1 MSSLRSNLFLVA
13 LGLSMLGLVMV
24 YSATYSEVGTDF
36 LFVRIGH
43 MVLGVAV
50 FFLASR
56 VRYTAWR
63 RYAPALYLIVLVG
76 LVLVLVPGIGT
87 QINGARRWLDL
98 GPMSLQPAEFAKL
111 AAILTLSCAVA
122 RLPHGSGLP
131 VKPLLAV
138 GVLFVL
144 VFLEPDFGTSV
155 VLLAGVAGTL
165 WASELRTRDLVLS
178 GLLGL
183 VAVAGMMVLEP
194 YRRERFLTFLDPWAA
209 ADGSGYQVVQSM
221 VAIKAGGFFG
231 SGAGS
236 GGQGPYV
243 PELGTDMIFALI
255 GEELGLIGMVVVIAA
270 FGFIALAGRPE
281 PRQAV
286 RGAAGR
292 EGHDEAEGAW
302 RLRASG
308 ERQHERGGEE
318 GASRGHSR
326 SPQMARSE
334 KPSAAK
340 SPARSGAS
348 PALKNS
354 SSCGGGAALVPLSM
368 ACAWPRWWMSCWKR
382 CSKSRSIRSCWT
394 RSPRC
399 TATMRERPAASSDS
413 TTAMSRRSTSP
424 CAVRSAATSA
434 QGSGSAQA
442 AGPSVPPSMAST

>member
-1 MSSLRSNLFLVA
+1 MSSLRANLFLVA

-36 LFVRIGH
+36 LFVRTCH
-43 MVLGVAV
+43 MVFGVAA

-63 RYAPALYLIVLVG
+63 KYAPALYLIVLVG

-87 QINGARRWLDL
+87 QINGARRWLDV

-111 AAILTLSCAVA
+111 AAILVLSCAVA
-122 RLPHGSGLP
+122 RLPHGSRLP
-131 VKPLLAV
+131 VKPLVAV

-144 VFLEPDFGTSV
+144 VFVEPDFGTSV

-183 VAVAGMMVLEP
+183 VALTGMMVLEP

-236 GGQGPYV
+236 SGQGPYV

-270 FGFIALAGRPE
+270 FGFIALAGLRIAMNAPSVMARCVAAGLTTMLIAQATFNIGAAMVVLPLAGMTLPFVSYGGSSLLVCFAAVGILYRISE
-281 PRQAV
+281 DSERAREIKDTANPDRRRRHRGARYPRAV
-286 RGAAGR
+286 RGG
-292 EGHDEAEGAW
+292 
-302 RLRASG
+302 
-308 ERQHERGGEE
+308 
-318 GASRGHSR
+318 
-326 SPQMARSE
+326 
-334 KPSAAK
+334 
-340 SPARSGAS
+340 
-348 PALKNS
+348 
-354 SSCGGGAALVPLSM
+354 
-368 ACAWPRWWMSCWKR
+368 
-382 CSKSRSIRSCWT
+382 
-394 RSPRC
+394 
-399 TATMRERPAASSDS
+399 
-413 TTAMSRRSTSP
+413 
-424 CAVRSAATSA
+424 
-434 QGSGSAQA
+434 
-442 AGPSVPPSMAST
+442 

>member
-13 LGLSMLGLVMV
+13 LGLSLLGLVMV
-24 YSATYSEVGTDF
+24 YSATYTEVGARF

-43 MVLGVAV
+43 MVLGVAA
-50 FFLASR
+50 FLVASR

-98 GPMSLQPAEFAKL
+98 GPMSIQPAEFAKL
-111 AAILTLSCAVA
+111 AAILVLSCAVA

-131 VKPLLAV
+131 VKPLVAV
-138 GVLFVL
+138 GVLCILVL
-144 VFLEPDFGTSV
+144 VEPDFGTSV
-155 VLLAGVAGTL
+155 VLLSGAAGTL
-165 WASELRTRDLVLS
+165 WASELRTKDLVLS
-178 GLLGL
+178 GLVGL

-270 FGFIALAGRPE
+270 FGFIALAGLRIAMNAPSVMARCVAAGLTTMLIAQATFNIGAAMVVLPLAGMTLPFVSYGGSSLLVCFAAVGILYRISE
-281 PRQAV
+281 DSERAREIKHTADPDRRRRHGGARYPRAV
-286 RGAAGR
+286 RGG
-292 EGHDEAEGAW
+292 
-302 RLRASG
+302 
-308 ERQHERGGEE
+308 
-318 GASRGHSR
+318 
-326 SPQMARSE
+326 
-334 KPSAAK
+334 
-340 SPARSGAS
+340 
-348 PALKNS
+348 
-354 SSCGGGAALVPLSM
+354 
-368 ACAWPRWWMSCWKR
+368 
-382 CSKSRSIRSCWT
+382 
-394 RSPRC
+394 
-399 TATMRERPAASSDS
+399 
-413 TTAMSRRSTSP
+413 
-424 CAVRSAATSA
+424 
-434 QGSGSAQA
+434 
-442 AGPSVPPSMAST
+442 

>member
-36 LFVRIGH
+36 LFERIGH
-43 MVLGVAV
+43 MVLGVAA
-50 FFLASR
+50 FFGAGR

-63 RYAPALYLIVLVG
+63 KYAPALYLIVLVG

-98 GPMSLQPAEFAKL
+98 GPMSIQPAEFAKL
-111 AAILTLSCAVA
+111 AAILVLGCAVA

-131 VKPLLAV
+131 VKPLVAV
-138 GVLFVL
+138 GVLFILVL
-144 VFLEPDFGTSV
+144 VEPDFGTSV
-155 VLLAGVAGTL
+155 VLLSGVAGTL

-178 GLLGL
+178 GLVGL

-270 FGFIALAGRPE
+270 FGFIALAGLRIAMNAPSVMARCVAAGLTTMLIAQATFNIGAAMVVLPLAGMTLPFVSYGGSSLLVCFAAVGILYRISE
-281 PRQAV
+281 DSERAREIKPREKTADPDRRRRHGGARYPRAV
-286 RGAAGR
+286 RGG
-292 EGHDEAEGAW
+292 
-302 RLRASG
+302 
-308 ERQHERGGEE
+308 
-318 GASRGHSR
+318 
-326 SPQMARSE
+326 
-334 KPSAAK
+334 
-340 SPARSGAS
+340 
-348 PALKNS
+348 
-354 SSCGGGAALVPLSM
+354 
-368 ACAWPRWWMSCWKR
+368 
-382 CSKSRSIRSCWT
+382 
-394 RSPRC
+394 
-399 TATMRERPAASSDS
+399 
-413 TTAMSRRSTSP
+413 
-424 CAVRSAATSA
+424 
-434 QGSGSAQA
+434 
-442 AGPSVPPSMAST
+442 

>member
-1 MSSLRSNLFLVA
+1 MSSLRANLFLVA

-43 MVLGVAV
+43 TVLGVAA
-50 FFLASR
+50 FFVASR
-56 VRYTAWR
+56 IRYTSWR

-76 LVLVLVPGIGT
+76 LVLVLIPGIGT

-98 GPMSLQPAEFAKL
+98 GPMSIQPAEFAKL
-111 AAILTLSCAVA
+111 AAILVLSCALA

-138 GVLFVL
+138 GVLFIL
-144 VFLEPDFGTSV
+144 VFVEPDFGTSV

-178 GLLGL
+178 GLVGL

-270 FGFIALAGRPE
+270 FGFIALAGLRIAMNAPSVMARCVAAGLTTMLIAQATFNIGAAMVVLPLAGMTLPFVSYGGSSLLVCFAAVGILYRISE
-281 PRQAV
+281 DSERAREIKHTANPDRRRRHGGARYPRAV
-286 RGAAGR
+286 RGG
-292 EGHDEAEGAW
+292 
-302 RLRASG
+302 
-308 ERQHERGGEE
+308 
-318 GASRGHSR
+318 
-326 SPQMARSE
+326 
-334 KPSAAK
+334 
-340 SPARSGAS
+340 
-348 PALKNS
+348 
-354 SSCGGGAALVPLSM
+354 
-368 ACAWPRWWMSCWKR
+368 
-382 CSKSRSIRSCWT
+382 
-394 RSPRC
+394 
-399 TATMRERPAASSDS
+399 
-413 TTAMSRRSTSP
+413 
-424 CAVRSAATSA
+424 
-434 QGSGSAQA
+434 
-442 AGPSVPPSMAST
+442 

>member
-1 MSSLRSNLFLVA
+1 MSSLRSNLFLAA
-13 LGLSMLGLVMV
+13 LGLSLLGLVMV

-43 MVLGVAV
+43 MVLGVAA

-76 LVLVLVPGIGT
+76 LVVVLIPGVGT

-111 AAILTLSCAVA
+111 AAILLLSCAVA

-131 VKPLLAV
+131 VKPLVAV

-144 VFLEPDFGTSV
+144 VFVEPDFGTSV

-178 GLLGL
+178 GLVGL
-183 VAVAGMMVLEP
+183 VAVTGMMVLEP
-194 YRRERFLTFLDPWAA
+194 YRRERFLTFLNPWAA

-270 FGFIALAGRPE
+270 FGFIALAGLRIAMNAPSVMARCVAAGLTTMLVAQATFNIGAAMVVLPLAGMTLPFVSYGGSSLLICFAAVGILYRISE
-281 PRQAV
+281 DSERAREIKPTADPDRRRRHGRARYPRAV
-286 RGAAGR
+286 RGG
-292 EGHDEAEGAW
+292 
-302 RLRASG
+302 
-308 ERQHERGGEE
+308 
-318 GASRGHSR
+318 
-326 SPQMARSE
+326 
-334 KPSAAK
+334 
-340 SPARSGAS
+340 
-348 PALKNS
+348 
-354 SSCGGGAALVPLSM
+354 
-368 ACAWPRWWMSCWKR
+368 
-382 CSKSRSIRSCWT
+382 
-394 RSPRC
+394 
-399 TATMRERPAASSDS
+399 
-413 TTAMSRRSTSP
+413 
-424 CAVRSAATSA
+424 
-434 QGSGSAQA
+434 
-442 AGPSVPPSMAST
+442 

>member
-1 MSSLRSNLFLVA
+1 MSSLRSNLFLAA
-13 LGLSMLGLVMV
+13 LGLSLLGLVMV

-43 MVLGVAV
+43 MVLGVAA

-76 LVLVLVPGIGT
+76 LVVVLIPGVGT

-111 AAILTLSCAVA
+111 AAILLLSCAVA

-131 VKPLLAV
+131 VKPLVAV

-144 VFLEPDFGTSV
+144 VIVEPDFGTSV

-178 GLLGL
+178 GLVGL
-183 VAVAGMMVLEP
+183 VAVTGMMVLEP
-194 YRRERFLTFLDPWAA
+194 YRRERFLTFLNPWAA

-270 FGFIALAGRPE
+270 FGFIALAGLRIAMNAPSVMARCVAAGLTTMLVAQATFNIGAAMVVLPLAGMTLPFVSYGGSSLLICFAAVGILYRISE
-281 PRQAV
+281 DSERAREIKPTADPDRRRRHGRARYPRAV
-286 RGAAGR
+286 RGG
-292 EGHDEAEGAW
+292 
-302 RLRASG
+302 
-308 ERQHERGGEE
+308 
-318 GASRGHSR
+318 
-326 SPQMARSE
+326 
-334 KPSAAK
+334 
-340 SPARSGAS
+340 
-348 PALKNS
+348 
-354 SSCGGGAALVPLSM
+354 
-368 ACAWPRWWMSCWKR
+368 
-382 CSKSRSIRSCWT
+382 
-394 RSPRC
+394 
-399 TATMRERPAASSDS
+399 
-413 TTAMSRRSTSP
+413 
-424 CAVRSAATSA
+424 
-434 QGSGSAQA
+434 
-442 AGPSVPPSMAST
+442 